1 MKQLPPDDSSPPGL
15 ERLLCRGD
23 IWRGRSHHSPAQQ
36 VVDTGN
42 AQLNE
47 RLTGGGWPVAS
58 LIEVCQRAASHGEW
72 HLLMPALLNSQ
83 RGLVILLNPPASPF
97 AQALLKAGIDLERLL
112 IVEAKDKS
120 DFLAS
125 FIELARSDACDAVM
139 AWQPNQALS
148 YTELRKCALAATEGQ
163 GIYVLFRPDAVRDQS
178 SPAVV
183 RLSLEWQAQ
192 QLSVSIFKQKGQLRA
207 DASSVSLPL
216 PVAWTGLLP
225 HQQLDQLGKPKP
237 KIASVT
243 PIHGG
248 RRGRR

>member
-1 MKQLPPDDSSPPGL
+1 MKHLPPDNSSPQGL

-23 IWRGRSHHSPAQQ
+23 IWRGRSHHAPSPQ
-36 VVDTGN
+36 VVDTGY

-47 RLTGGGWPVAS
+47 RLVGGGWPLAS
-58 LIEVCQRAASHGEW
+58 LIEVCQRTASHGEW

-83 RGLVILLNPPASPF
+83 RGLMVLLNPPLSPF

-125 FIELARSDACDAVM
+125 FIELARSDTCDAVM

-148 YTELRKCALAATEGQ
+148 YTELRKCALASTEGQ
-163 GIYVLFRPDAVRDQS
+163 GIYVLFRPAAVRDQS
-178 SPAVV
+178 SPAVI
-183 RLSLEWQAQ
+183 RLSLEWQTE
-192 QLSVSIFKQKGQLRA
+192 QLSVSIFKQKGQLLA
-207 DASSVSLPL
+207 NSSPVSLPL
-216 PVAWTGLLP
+216 PVAWMGLLP
-225 HQQLDQLGKPKP
+225 HQQLDQPGKPTP
-237 KIASVT
+237 KTASVT

>member
-1 MKQLPPDDSSPPGL
+1 MKHLPPDYSSAPGL
-15 ERLLCRGD
+15 EQLLCRGD
-23 IWRGRSHHSPAQQ
+23 IWRGRSYHAPSPQ
-36 VVDTGN
+36 VVDTGY
-42 AQLNE
+42 ALLNE

-58 LIEVCQRAASHGEW
+58 LIEVCQRATSHAEW
-72 HLLMPALLNSQ
+72 HLLIPALLKSQ
-83 RGLVILLNPPASPF
+83 RGLMVLLNPPLSPF

-112 IVEAKDKS
+112 IVEAKDKA

-139 AWQPNQALS
+139 AWQPRQALS
-148 YTELRKCALAATEGQ
+148 YTELRKCALASTEGQ

-183 RLSLEWQAQ
+183 RLSLEWQAE

-207 DASSVSLPL
+207 DAGPISLPL
-216 PVAWTGLLP
+216 PVAWMGLLP

-237 KIASVT
+237 KTTSVT
-243 PIHGG
+243 PIQGG

>member
-1 MKQLPPDDSSPPGL
+1 MNHLPPDNPPAPGL
-15 ERLLCRGD
+15 EQLLCRGD
-23 IWRGRSHHSPAQQ
+23 IWRGRSPHSPVQQ
-36 VVDTGN
+36 VVDTGYT
-42 AQLNE
+42 QLNE
-47 RLTGGGWPVAS
+47 RLSGGGWPVAS
-58 LIEVCQRAASHGEW
+58 LIEVCQRMASHGEW

-83 RGLVILLNPPASPF
+83 RGLVVLLNPPLSPF

-148 YTELRKCALAATEGQ
+148 YTELRKCALASTEGQ

-183 RLSLEWQAQ
+183 RLSLEWQAE

-207 DASSVSLPL
+207 DASPVSLPL
-216 PVAWTGLLP
+216 PLAWTGLLP

-237 KIASVT
+237 KVASVT